1 MKKFAIAGILSAAFM
16 VGNAFAASPFQDIDP
31 SHWSYQKIKYL
42 YDHGIIRGQGSGRF
56 NGEERISRYEASALV
71 FQALKHVKEVQGQ
84 GGSVDSDIMDTINSL
99 MTELTDEMQVIEVR
113 IEENSDAI
121 AQLRNHVS
129 SANGKPTQGV
139 SMPMGQGRIKFM
151 GQAMFSLVSGGADSF
166 YSSATTNNSAVA
178 PTAANLGSR
187 SGVTEFT
194 NDYFMLGIAADID
207 EKTSFYA
214 KANVYTGGNAGAKA
228 GASNGLEF
236 DDYMYMHVKDLWSD
250 WDLTAGRFYV
260 PWGHEVAGAFGANP
274 YFVSNSLIDTLYGN
288 MITGAYFST
297 ESDNGDWD
305 WGIGLHNGDFGSP
318 LANYSYLYP
327 TTAISGAAGSQVAGA
342 AGNPAAGSIVNGF
355 GQFNTAGANAFN
367 TNADDNFGFI
377 LHVGSQSNDGD
388 FKWDLN
394 YFTNGGDISQ
404 RAANAGAAGFGA
416 MNFFNL
422 GMDYRVSEDWL
433 VGMEYVSGNV
443 EVQDAGRAALLNKA
457 APNNNIFDDDFTT
470 WNFQVVYNL
479 DSKSTLSLRH
489 SEHSMDRSGA
499 RLAATSSGSKNFNDE
514 VGETTFAYAR
524 KVSDN
529 GTLFLEYNTSDYDKV
544 GGMTKKDITTVNG
557 TVAAVNTR
565 ADYDVLRASYRID
578 F

>member
-129 SANGKPTQGV
+129 SANGKPTQGI

-151 GQAMFSLVSGGADSF
+151 GQAMFSLVSGGSDSF
-166 YSSATTNNSAVA
+166 YSEARANNSSLA
-178 PTAANLGSR
+178 PTAGTAAATAGIRDGS
-187 SGVTEFT
+187 TEFV

-214 KANVYTGGNAGAKA
+214 KANVYTGGDAGAKG
-228 GASNGLEF
+228 GATNGLEF

-288 MITGAYFST
+288 MVTGAYFST

-305 WGIGLHNGDFGSP
+305 WGIGLHNGDFASP

-327 TTAISGAAGSQVAGA
+327 ALAIGGAPGAQAASGAYGLNSFGS
-342 AGNPAAGSIVNGF
+342 
-355 GQFNTAGANAFN
+355 FNTAGANAVN
-367 TNADDNFGFI
+367 NNADDNFGFI

-394 YFTNGGDISQ
+394 YFTNGGDLSQ
-404 RAANAGAAGFGA
+404 QAANAGVAGFGA

-433 VGMEYVSGNV
+433 VGMEYVSGSL
-443 EVQDAGRAALLNKA
+443 EVQDIARGALLNAA
-457 APNNNIFDDDFTT
+457 APNNNVFDDDFTT

-489 SEHSMDRSGA
+489 SEHSMDRSGT
-499 RLAATSSGSKNFNDE
+499 RLAATANGSRNFNDE
-514 VGETTFAYAR
+514 VNESTFAYAR

-529 GTLFLEYNTSDYDKV
+529 GTLFLEYNTSDYDKI
-544 GGMTKKDITTVNG
+544 GGLTKKDVIAATNPANP
-557 TVAAVNTR
+557 AAVSR
-565 ADYDVLRASYRID
+565 ADFDVLRASYRID